1 MKPITTLLCICLCS
15 LNVWAQK
22 TKSFKVNPGEKVVDA
37 IPNVDKYTYPEFK
50 LGTVYFKNGEHYPGN
65 LNYNSLFQ
73 EMQFIDRKGDT
84 LSLAEPAAIKHI
96 AINTDSFFYD
106 DGVYLK
112 LVTNYGRIKLA
123 ARELIA
129 FTDRQKLGGY
139 GGESSARIDTYKSIQ
154 DGSTFKELVAREVL
168 TFVKKTVF
176 YLGDEFNHFEQANK
190 KNMLDFYPSKS
201 REIKGY
207 LKDNKVDFS
216 NEEDL
221 KKMIAF
227 LNGQ

>member
-1 MKPITTLLCICLCS
+1 MKQFIVFACICFCYQIGL
-15 LNVWAQK
+15 AQK
-22 TKSFKVNPGEKVVDA
+22 TKTFKVNPGEKVVDA
-37 IPNVDKYTYPEFK
+37 IPNNDKYAYPEFII
-50 LGTVYFKNGEHYPGN
+50 GTVYFKNGEHYPGK

-84 LSLAEPAAIKHI
+84 LSLAEPATIKLI
-96 AINTDSFFYD
+96 VINTDSFFYD
-106 DGVYLK
+106 GGYLK
-112 LVTNYGRIKLA
+112 LTASYGKIKLGPK
-123 ARELIA
+123 ELIA

-176 YLGDEFNHFEQANK
+176 YIGDEFHHFKQAKK
-190 KNMLDFYPSKS
+190 KNMLDFYPSKG
-201 REIKGY
+201 REVKSY
-207 LKDNKVDFS
+207 LKENKVDFS

-221 KKMIAF
+221 KKMIVF
-227 LNGQ
+227 LNGE